1 MLPIL
6 QAPADEND
14 TLATVINYVMAISH
28 HMGRTHTI
36 ITADQPLYSKGKELV
51 WTNSKFESVIFLMG
65 GLQICF
71 NFLKSIGPHMESAR
85 LGDLWTEID
94 VYAANTTQ
102 TMLDGKVYYRAV
114 RGHPLTYE
122 ALATQVAN
130 IQVIHQA
137 HSDNPNF
144 KMWST
149 YISMIEIL
157 LDFIRAERDGNW
169 ILHLEAFTAMLSWL
183 TIYYHTNYAQWVP
196 A

>member
-1 MLPIL
+1 MDKS
-6 QAPADEND
+6 QFRMD
-14 TLATVINYVMAISH
+14 
-28 HMGRTHTI
+28 
-36 ITADQPLYSKGKELV
+36 
-51 WTNSKFESVIFLMG
+51 
-65 GLQICF
+65 GLHICF
-71 NFLKSIGPHMESAR
+71 NFPKSIGQHMDRAG
-85 LGDLWTEID
+85 LDGLWTETG
-94 VYAANTTQ
+94 VYVANTTQ

-157 LDFIRAERDGNW
+157 LDFIRAERSGNW
-169 ILHLEAFTAMLSWL
+169 MQHVEAFTAMLPWF
-183 TIYYHTNYAQWVP
+183 TIYDHTNYARWGPVYLADMKLIEKTTKGPCRVSWWKLCSEEDQN
-196 A
+196 AF